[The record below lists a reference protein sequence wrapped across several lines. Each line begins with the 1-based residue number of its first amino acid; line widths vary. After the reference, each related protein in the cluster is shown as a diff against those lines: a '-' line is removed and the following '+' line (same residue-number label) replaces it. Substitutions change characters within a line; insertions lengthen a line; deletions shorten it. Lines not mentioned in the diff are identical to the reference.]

1 MLRIYMLLILNQKT
15 APVLKISYNL
25 LNLSLKLLQI
35 CSYVFT
41 DLQDQ
46 ILEKIFLHEKNAKYF
61 HILVF
66 TYYLILSCRSCYID

>member
-1 MLRIYMLLILNQKT
+1 MLLILNQKT

-35 CSYVFT
+35 CSYIFT

-46 ILEKIFLHEKNAKYF
+46 ILEKIFLQ
-61 HILVF
+61 
-66 TYYLILSCRSCYID
+66 

>member
-46 ILEKIFLHEKNAKYF
+46 ILEKIFLQEKNAKYF
-61 HILVF
+61 YILVF
-66 TYYLILSCRSCYID
+66 TCFLILSCRSCYID

>member
-46 ILEKIFLHEKNAKYF
+46 ILEKIFLQEKNAKYF
-61 HILVF
+61 YILVF
-66 TYYLILSCRSCYID
+66 TCFLILSCCSCYID

>member
-1 MLRIYMLLILNQKT
+1 MLGIYMLLILNQKT

-46 ILEKIFLHEKNAKYF
+46 ILEKIFLQEKNAKYF
-61 HILVF
+61 YILVF
-66 TYYLILSCRSCYID
+66 TCFLILSCRSCYID

>member
-1 MLRIYMLLILNQKT
+1 MAHRHTIKYNPLFCMLMIYMLLILNQKT

-35 CSYVFT
+35 CSYIFT

-46 ILEKIFLHEKNAKYF
+46 ILEKIFLQ
-61 HILVF
+61 
-66 TYYLILSCRSCYID
+66 

>member
-1 MLRIYMLLILNQKT
+1 MLLILNQKT

-46 ILEKIFLHEKNAKYF
+46 ILEKIFLQEKNAKYF
-61 HILVF
+61 YILVF
-66 TYYLILSCRSCYID
+66 TCFLILSCRSCYID